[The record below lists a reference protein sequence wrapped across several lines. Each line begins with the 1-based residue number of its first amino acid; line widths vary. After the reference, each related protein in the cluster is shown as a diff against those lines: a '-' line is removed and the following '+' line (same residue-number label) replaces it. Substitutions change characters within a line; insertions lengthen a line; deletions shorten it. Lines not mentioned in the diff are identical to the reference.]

1 MSKLKKVGLIA
12 FIIVVVLGAV
22 ISYFVIQIND
32 DLEFLKTMYIED
44 VDLTLIDDGNYYG
57 TYSVFPVEVELI
69 VTVEDHEITTI
80 NIIRHMN
87 GQGEPAEVIVD
98 DIIESQ
104 TLQVDAIAGATYSS
118 KVILLAVQ
126 NALLNES

>member
-1 MSKLKKVGLIA
+1 
-12 FIIVVVLGAV
+12 AV

-44 VDLTLIDDGNYYG
+44 VDLTLVDDGNYYG